1 LSKIIIEL
9 SGSAFNDMQLAFV
22 RLKESLT
29 EEKQR
34 EILQIA
40 LGILMGPEY

>member
-1 LSKIIIEL
+1 MSKIIIEL
-9 SGSAFNDMQLAFV
+9 SGSQFLDMQQLFV

-29 EEKQR
+29 EENQKA
-34 EILQIA
+34 ILQMA